1 MKVRPL
7 FDKVLVKRSDAED
20 KTKGGILLPDNAKEK
35 PQKGKVLSVGE
46 GKVLKDGTRKK
57 VDVKKGDEILFAS
70 YSGTEIKIDDEE
82 YLIIEESNILG
93 IIED

>member
-7 FDKVLVKRSDAED
+7 FDKVLVRRSDAED

-46 GKVLKDGTRKK
+46 GKVLEDGTRKK

-70 YSGTEIKIDDEE
+70 YSGTEIKIDNKE

>member
-35 PQKGKVLSVGE
+35 PQRGKVLSVGE

>member
-46 GKVLKDGTRKK
+46 GKVLEDGTRKK

>member
-7 FDKVLVKRSDAED
+7 FDKVLVRRSDAED

-46 GKVLKDGTRKK
+46 GKVLEDGTRKK